1 MREPGYHGASLT
13 IMSWRLFPHWGIM
26 PMREPGYHGASLTIM
41 SWRLFPHWGFFA
53 NEFQATFGVGLG
65 SLVNKSIDTSLTDQ
79 ALAH

>member
-1 MREPGYHGASLT
+1 
-13 IMSWRLFPHWGIM
+13 
-26 PMREPGYHGASLTIM
+26 MREPGYHGASLTIM